1 MLRRPSFGRS
11 CAFCP
16 CGHLTEPM
24 QLYRCDMA
32 RTVSIASAG
41 VSVATRQRALYRAA
55 LGRLPWR
62 KQLVAQ
68 AIKGAFRLARDD
80 TPGYTRTGLSRSAV
94 PRYGM
99 LTKTSVAL
107 LLEDEPLIALDL
119 EQMLEEAG
127 FDVSIVMTC
136 ADASAWLEIHRPDI
150 VIVDIEL
157 RDGRPDHFVE
167 RLVHDDVPFIV
178 HSGDHPDQHAGT
190 PFAQGLWIS
199 KPAEPDELT
208 GAARALLAAR

>member
-1 MLRRPSFGRS
+1 
-11 CAFCP
+11 
-16 CGHLTEPM
+16 
-24 QLYRCDMA
+24 MA

-55 LGRLPWR
+55 LGRLPLR

-80 TPGYTRTGLSRSAV
+80 TPGYARTGLSRSAV
-94 PRYGM
+94 RRYGM

-119 EQMLEEAG
+119 EQMLVEAG

-136 ADASAWLEIHRPDI
+136 ADASAWVEIHRPDI

-190 PFAQGLWIS
+190 PFEQGLWIG